1 MARHTAAHHLIEAM
15 CEAGIDHVFCNLGTD
30 HVSVIEELA
39 RWDAEGRA
47 RPNTVLCP
55 HENVA
60 VHMAGGY
67 AAMTGRGQPVLVH
80 VDAGTA
86 NAAMAL
92 HNLFRARL
100 PVFLMAGRAPFSSR
114 GELPGGRDSYVH
126 FVQDPY
132 DIGSLVR
139 PYVHW
144 EYTLPSGVVA
154 KEAFARGQAMM
165 QAEPRAPVYMTLPRE
180 VLAEE
185 IEDGKVHAYPAD
197 RFAGLPARG
206 TDPATAQRIAEAL
219 MAAENPVAFTAY
231 LGRNPAAVPVLDAL
245 ARAVGMRVV
254 EHAPIH
260 LCIPHDSPCFAGFDP
275 KALAAETDCGLL
287 LDVDV
292 PWIPLTVRPNPD
304 ASWMQVDVDPL
315 KRDLPMWSF
324 PAELRV
330 AGDCAA
336 VLAQVLEI
344 VQERA
349 DEAFHARAAAR
360 IESWGPAR
368 HAREAAVAAAAAK
381 PGEPDALNPAWAL
394 ATLNRLIS
402 PGDILLNE
410 AIRNGP
416 VVQNQMP
423 RTVPGSYIGLAGGGL
438 GFSGGMAL
446 GVRLACPDRRVVQ
459 VVGDGTFHFSTPDSV
474 YATAQQYGLP
484 IFTVVL
490 DNRGWQAV
498 KESTLRVY
506 PEGAARRDDNFQS
519 RLDGRR
525 NGAQRRFEDVAR
537 AFGAHGERA
546 VTPEELEPAIRRCLE
561 AVEGGQAAVLTIRVS
576 PL

>member
-1 MARHTAAHHLIEAM
+1 MAQYSAAHYLLEAL
-15 CEAGIDHVFCNLGTD
+15 CEAGVEHIFCNLGTD
-30 HVSVIEELA
+30 HAPIIEEMA

-47 RPNTVLCP
+47 RPATIICP

-100 PVFLMAGRAPFSSR
+100 PVFLMAGRAPFTSH
-114 GELPGGRDSYVH
+114 GELPGGRDNYVH
-126 FVQDPY
+126 FIQDPY
-132 DIGSLVR
+132 DIASLVR
-139 PYVHW
+139 PYIHW
-144 EYTLPSGVVA
+144 EYCLPSGMVA
-154 KEAFARGQAMM
+154 KEAFARGHAMM
-165 QAEPRAPVYMTLPRE
+165 QAEPRAPVFMTLPRE
-180 VLAEE
+180 VLAEALPKE
-185 IEDGKVHAYPAD
+185 KINAYPVE
-197 RFAGLPARG
+197 RYAGLPARG
-206 TDPATAQRIAEAL
+206 TDPATATHIAEAL

-231 LGRNPAAVPVLDAL
+231 LGRNPAAVPLLDAL
-245 ARAVGMRVV
+245 AREVGMRVV

-260 LCIPHDSPCFAGFDP
+260 LNIPHDSPCFAGFDP
-275 KALAAETDCGLL
+275 RALAAQTDCGLL

-292 PWIPLTVRPNPD
+292 PWIPLTTQPNPD
-304 ASWMQVDVDPL
+304 ATWMHLDVDPL

-324 PAELRV
+324 PAGLRV
-330 AGDCAA
+330 AGDCATM
-336 VLAQVLEI
+336 LAQVLEI
-344 VQERA
+344 VRARA
-349 DEAFHARAAAR
+349 DAAFSARAAAR
-360 IESWGPAR
+360 IAAWAPAR
-368 HAREAAVAAAAAK
+368 RAREDAVAAAAAE
-381 PGEPDALNPAWAL
+381 PGAADALNPAWAL
-394 ATLNRLIS
+394 ATLARLIA
-402 PGDILLNE
+402 PEDILLNE

-416 VVQNQMP
+416 VVQSQMP
-423 RTVPGSYIGLAGGGL
+423 RTLPGSYIGLAGGGL

-446 GVRLACPDRRVVQ
+446 GAKLACPDRRVVQ

-498 KESTLRVY
+498 KESTLRMY
-506 PEGAARRDDNFQS
+506 PAGIAKQHDNFQS

-525 NGAQRRFEDVAR
+525 NDARRRFEDVAV

-546 VTPEELEPAIRRCLE
+546 STAEALEPAIRRCLD
-561 AVEGGQAAVLTIRVS
+561 AVEAGQAAVLTIRIA

>member
-1 MARHTAAHHLIEAM
+1 MARHSAAYHLIEAM
-15 CEAGIDHVFCNLGTD
+15 CEAGVEHLFCNLGTD
-30 HVSVIEELA
+30 HVSIIEELA
-39 RWDAEGRA
+39 RRDAEACR
-47 RPNTVLCP
+47 RPRTILCP

-114 GELPGGRDSYVH
+114 GELPGGRDGYVH
-126 FVQDPY
+126 FIQDPY
-132 DIGSLVR
+132 DIASLVR

-144 EYTLPSGVVA
+144 EYCLPSGVVA
-154 KEAFARGQAMM
+154 KEAFARGHVLM

-185 IEDGKVHAYPAD
+185 IEDAKVHAYPAD
-197 RFAGLPARG
+197 RYAGLPARG
-206 TDPATAQRIAEAL
+206 TDLATATRLAEAL
-219 MAAENPVAFTAY
+219 MAAERPVAFTAY

-245 ARAVGMRVV
+245 ARETGMRVV

-260 LCIPHDSPCFAGFDP
+260 LNIPHDSPCFAGFDP
-275 KALAAETDCGLL
+275 RPLAAETDCGLL

-292 PWIPLTVRPNPD
+292 PWIPLTVRENAT
-304 ASWMQVDVDPL
+304 ASWFQVDVDPL
-315 KRDLPMWSF
+315 KRDLPIWSF
-324 PAELRV
+324 PAGLRI
-330 AGDCAA
+330 AGDCATA
-336 VLAQVLEI
+336 LSQVLEI
-344 VQERA
+344 VRARA
-349 DEAFHARAAAR
+349 DDHYRARVAER
-360 IESWGPAR
+360 IAGWGPAR
-368 HAREAAVAAAAAK
+368 EALVAAVQAAAAD
-381 PGEPDALNPAWAL
+381 PGQEDALNPAWAL
-394 ATLNRLIS
+394 AKLHSMLDPS
-402 PGDILLNE
+402 DIVLNE
-410 AIRNGP
+410 AIRNQP

-446 GVRLACPDRRVVQ
+446 GVKLARPGQRVVQ
-459 VVGDGTFHFSTPDSV
+459 VVGDGTFHFCTPDSV

-484 IFTVVL
+484 ILTIVL

-506 PEGAARRDDNFQS
+506 PDGAARHHDNFQS
-519 RLDGRR
+519 RLDGAR
-525 NGAQRRFEDVAR
+525 NGGMRHFEDVAR
-537 AFGAHGERA
+537 AFGAHGERVSA
-546 VTPEELEPAIRRCLE
+546 SEDLEPAIRRCLT
-561 AVEGGQAAVLTIRVS
+561 AVDGGQAAVLTLRIA